1 MRLFVSVDLPPELTD
16 PLADLQAEFGDA
28 AGVRLT
34 DPSQAHVTLKFLGET
49 DPGRVDEIE
58 QAIQRAVDESGV
70 EPFECTIKGLG
81 VFPAL
86 DYISVVWAGVRKD
99 GGAEALTQLQDA
111 VETELTALGFDD
123 ESHEFTPHVT
133 LGRMDDAR
141 GKSLVQKAVQ
151 ECDSTVGS
159 FQVETVRLTESTLTD
174 EGPAYETV
182 SEVDL

>member
-1 MRLFVSVDLPPELTD
+1 MRLFVSVDLPPELTE

-49 DPGRVDEIE
+49 DPDRVDEIE
-58 QAIQRAVDESGV
+58 QAIERAVDDSGV
-70 EPFECTIKGLG
+70 EPFECTIQGLG

-86 DYISVVWAGVRKD
+86 DYISVVWAGVSGD
-99 GGAEALTQLQDA
+99 GATALTQLHDA
-111 VETELTALGFDD
+111 LETELTALGFDD

>member
-1 MRLFVSVDLPPELTD
+1 MRLFVSVDLPPELTE

-58 QAIQRAVDESGV
+58 QTIQRAVDDSAV
-70 EPFECTIKGLG
+70 EPFECIIYGLG

-86 DYISVVWAGVRKD
+86 DYISVVWAGLGED
-99 GGAEALTQLQDA
+99 GGAAALTHLHDA
-111 VETELTALGFDD
+111 IETELTALGFDA
-123 ESHEFTPHVT
+123 ESHGFTPHVT

-141 GKSLVQKAVQ
+141 GKSLVQHAVR
-151 ECDSTVGS
+151 ETDETVGS
-159 FQVETVRLTESTLTD
+159 FQVERIRLTESTLTD
-174 EGPAYETV
+174 EGPVYETV